1 MLLNKLL
8 KIIEEKLP
16 AVSAI
21 EGDRIGLQVQSGVNE
36 VNKILIT
43 LEINPAVLKE
53 AIKINCDCI
62 ITFHPL
68 IYNPLTT
75 LTDNNRVGNLVTS
88 LIKNSIALI
97 SIHTNFDTFSEGT
110 SKILAE
116 KLQFEII
123 DFLQHDI
130 NFPDTG
136 MGVIAKPE
144 KPIVENELLERIRE
158 ICKSPIRYSS
168 LGKKQ
173 KIDKIAIVGGNGTS
187 FINKALNSGA
197 QAFITADLTYHRFHE
212 VNGKMMLIDPGHFE
226 MEQFVPAGLAK
237 TLSKSFDSSVQ
248 IELSNV
254 HTNPV
259 KYYPETEK
267 YIRMQKHN
275 LLNNNKMAV

>member
-16 AVSAI
+16 AASAI

-36 VNKILIT
+36 VKKILIT

-53 AIKINCDCI
+53 AINKNCNCI

-75 LTDNNRVGNLVTS
+75 ITDNDRVGYFVSL

-116 KLQFEII
+116 KL
-123 DFLQHDI
+123 DFKVIGFLKPDI
-130 NFPDTG
+130 HFLDTG
-136 MGVIAKPE
+136 MGVIAISE
-144 KPIVENELLERIRE
+144 KPLNEQELLVRVYK
-158 ICKSPIRYSS
+158 ICKSPLRYSF
-168 LGKKQ
+168 LHKTK
-173 KIDKIAIVGGNGTS
+173 KIDRIAIVGGSGTS
-187 FINKALNSGA
+187 FINNALNSGA
-197 QAFITADLTYHRFHE
+197 QAFITADISYHRFHE
-212 VNGKMMLIDPGHFE
+212 VNGKMMLIDPGHYE

-237 TLSKSFDSSVQ
+237 LLTETLSSSTQ
-248 IELSNV
+248 ILLSNV
-254 HTNPV
+254 LTNPV
-259 KYYPETEK
+259 KYYPETQK
-267 YIRMQKHN
+267 YIKMQKNN
-275 LLNNNKMAV
+275 LSNNNKMAV